1 MTQVQA
7 ETISKPKA
15 LAGIRVL
22 DFTWVRA
29 GPWGCRWLGTLGAE
43 VIKIEWPQTPDMIRN
58 PGIGT
63 LKGVE
68 PSLNSNYMF
77 NDTNANKLGIT
88 LNLRSTKGLELVK
101 RLIAVSDIVVENYSS
116 RVLHDWGLPYEEMS
130 RINPG
135 IIYVSQAGFGH
146 TGRNH
151 HYQTMGPVAQALSG
165 LTHLSGLPG
174 EEPAG
179 WGWSYLDDTGGM
191 YTAMAALTALNHRNM
206 TGMGQHVDLSQM
218 MLGIPLNGSS
228 LLDLT
233 INNRSLSREGFPPG
247 NRAHWPGTPLLNNY
261 RGATVA
267 PHNTYRTKGG
277 GYYDWCTI
285 ACFSDQEWGNLV
297 GLMGCPAW
305 ALDGKFAA
313 LSGRLQHQEELD
325 MGIEGWTVTMERYE
339 LMERCQAS
347 GVRAMPVQSNKDRV
361 ENDPQLGHRGMYTE
375 LEHPILGRHK
385 FQNAPFKL
393 SESPALNHMPAP
405 MIGQHNREVFEG
417 LLGLSHEELT
427 AGYEDGTFWP
437 PSVDRYAYVEA
448 IIQAGPL
455 KPGEGQQLAPA
466 SVSGAR
472 QGSPVS
478 TEHGPLAGLRV
489 LELSDEKG
497 QWAGK
502 LMADL
507 DADLIKIEPPGG
519 ETTRTVGPFYED
531 LPHRERSL
539 SFWHYNTSK
548 RGITL
553 NIESEDGRRL
563 FRRMAEKADVILET
577 FKPGYMTSLGLGYDD
592 LKKDNPGLIMCSLT
606 PFGQTG
612 PWKDFITSDL
622 VQLAAGG
629 QMGCCGYNE
638 ADVADV
644 ADPPPIAGGGG
655 QAWHMGC
662 HYAYIGIMSALNYR
676 NVTGK
681 GQYID
686 ASVHEACALTTEMH
700 VITYIYTGDEVRR
713 NTGRH
718 SSSPNGFNQLK
729 SQLRCVDGKY
739 VNASIAPIRL
749 TPQQLRSLAEWMDG
763 YGMAGDMMDD
773 KYMDVQVI
781 RESGT
786 HIHQLF
792 VEFVA
797 SRTQD
802 EVYHGGQERGFTW
815 GAIRSPDVLVDDEHL
830 HDRGF
835 WTPVEHPEL
844 GRSFTYPGPAGIYNG
859 SPWHI
864 SRRAP
869 LIGEHNEEVICE
881 ELGLSRA
888 ELVVLAENGVV

>member
-1 MTQVQA
+1 MAQVQM
-7 ETISKPKA
+7 ETHAKPQA
-15 LAGIRVL
+15 LTGIRVL

-58 PGIGT
+58 PGMFNIA
-63 LKGVE
+63 GVE
-68 PSLNSNYMF
+68 PSLNSNFVF
-77 NDTNANKLGIT
+77 NDTNANKLGIS
-88 LNLRSTKGLELVK
+88 LNLRSPKGLDLVK
-101 RLIAVSDIVVENYSS
+101 RLIAVSDMVVENYSS
-116 RVLHDWGLPYEEMS
+116 RVLHDWGLSYEEMS
-130 RINPG
+130 KINPG

-151 HYQTMGPVAQALSG
+151 TYQTMGPVAQALSG

-191 YTAMAALTALNHRNM
+191 YTAMAALTALNHRNV
-206 TGMGQHVDLSQM
+206 TGIGQHVDLSQM
-218 MLGIPLNGSS
+218 ILGIPLNGSA

-233 INNRSLSREGFPPG
+233 INGRSLHREGFPPG
-247 NRAHWPGTPLLNNY
+247 NRAHWPDTPLLNNY
-261 RGATVA
+261 RGPTVA
-267 PHNTYRTKGG
+267 PHNAYRTKGG

-285 ACFSDQEWGNLV
+285 ACFSDQEWQRLV
-297 GLMGCPAW
+297 RVMGSPSWTA
-305 ALDGKFAA
+305 DDKFAS
-313 LSGRLQHQEELD
+313 LRGRLLYQDELD
-325 MGIEGWTVTMERYE
+325 RGIESWTLTQERYE
-339 LMERCQAS
+339 VMERCQAA

-361 ENDPQLGHRGMYTE
+361 EHDPQLEHRGMFTQM
-375 LEHPILGRHK
+375 EHPVLGRRK

-393 SESPALNHMPAP
+393 SESPALNHLPAP

-437 PSVDRYAYVEA
+437 PTMDRFPYVDE
-448 IIQAGPL
+448 IIQAGSL
-455 KPGEGQQLAPA
+455 SLEERQMLAPTKT
-466 SVSGAR
+466 SENHRGN
-472 QGSPVS
+472 PVS
-478 TEHGPLAGLRV
+478 TDLGPLAGLRV

-507 DADLIKIEPPGG
+507 GADLIKIEPPGG
-519 ETTRTVGPFYED
+519 EATRSIGPFLDD
-531 LPHRERSL
+531 LPNRDRSL

-553 NIESEDGRRL
+553 NLESEDGRHLFKRL
-563 FRRMAEKADVILET
+563 TENADVILET
-577 FKPGYMTSLGLGYDD
+577 FKPGYMASLSLGYED
-592 LKKDNPGLIMCSLT
+592 LKKDNPNLIMCSLT

-612 PWKDFITSDL
+612 PWKDFLTSDL
-622 VQLAAGG
+622 VHLAAGG

-638 ADVADV
+638 EDVADS
-644 ADPPPIAGGGG
+644 PPIAGGGG

-686 ASVHEACALTTEMH
+686 ASIHEACALTTEMH
-700 VITYIYTGDEVRR
+700 VVTYIYTGDEVRR

-718 SSSPNGFNQLK
+718 ASSPNGFNQLK
-729 SQLRCVDGKY
+729 SQLRCKDGKY

-749 TPQQLRSLAEWMDG
+749 TPKQLRSLAEWMDG
-763 YGMAGDMMDD
+763 YGMAGDLMDD
-773 KYMDVQVI
+773 KYLEAQVI
-781 RESGT
+781 RESGS
-786 HIHQLF
+786 HIHRLF

-815 GAIRSPDVLVDDEHL
+815 GAIRNPDSLIDDGHL
-830 HDRGF
+830 EDRGF
-835 WTPVEHPEL
+835 WTAVEHPEL
-844 GRSFTYPGPAGIYNG
+844 DRTFTYPGPAGIYSG
-859 SPWHI
+859 SLWQI

-869 LIGEHNEEVICE
+869 LVGEHNEDVLCE
-881 ELGLSRA
+881 ELGLTRA
-888 ELVVLAENGVV
+888 ELALLAEGGVV